1 MLKLSKT
8 SPNCTHW
15 ESFFV
20 LRLSKI
26 NNTFLKMHHCTF
38 PPLNSSRLLLQ
49 NAQKRSLCSES
60 ESLLSPGHLHFALSP
75 LSKITNWQG
84 SQQQQKKGVEKSDS
98 QARDVISV
106 SRREFLLSSSKG
118 DLAMLYW
125 REPFYKKKVLPPS
138 FLKTTPCVVVFY
150 TRESSFQL
158 SFLAALLSP
167 ANISC
172 CLLQSVALPRL
183 GAYEAISPE
192 IHQSPC
198 FCSSFNVTLA
208 CFQYNTPDYTLHQQ
222 CTKTCLDNNNYS

>member
-26 NNTFLKMHHCTF
+26 NNTFLKMHYCTF

-84 SQQQQKKGVEKSDS
+84 SQQQQKKVSKKATARRVTSLACLAGNFCSALQKAILLCYTGGSLSIKRKSS
-98 QARDVISV
+98 
-106 SRREFLLSSSKG
+106 
-118 DLAMLYW
+118 
-125 REPFYKKKVLPPS
+125 PS